1 MRFCL
6 QSLRSSHKIV
16 LVEIYHFFRNKG
28 GIPVSDTMFPK
39 REERV
44 PYGGGKPV
52 RERGSRNNRNERKT
66 NRSQRDKNHY
76 DRNQNEPQK
85 KRVRKGG
92 RKLNRNMLY
101 LIGILVVLFLVFLA
115 VRKNGSAVFIAEEQ
129 VGILKGTEVTAEDL
143 TKKLEEQLESI
154 VGSKVQ
160 INEEIKVEGVHI
172 GGKNK
177 KDVCTMEHLLPKMRN
192 MVTYKVDAAVITVD
206 GGKAAILSNK
216 TAADAVLEQLKTE
229 LLPEEGIPE
238 DAKIDWVEK
247 VEVVNEFV
255 ESTEILEQE
264 DAIAVLKATTETK
277 QSYTVQ
283 SGDALY
289 LIANEFKTTV
299 EKLLELNPGANL
311 DKSIKVG
318 QVINVPVQKP
328 KISIKTIETQIL
340 TAVEPKTY
348 QTQYDDTKPS
358 SYQKVIQQG
367 KAGQK
372 KSTIQITR
380 VNGVVIEEKEVSK
393 EIIQEAVPEI
403 IVKGT
408 K

>member
-1 MRFCL
+1 MADSNTL
-6 QSLRSSHKIV
+6 
-16 LVEIYHFFRNKG
+16 
-28 GIPVSDTMFPK
+28 FPK

-52 RERGSRNNRNERKT
+52 RSGRENRKRRTKQ
-66 NRSQRDKNHY
+66 S
-76 DRNQNEPQK
+76 EPQG
-85 KRVRKGG
+85 KRTRKGG
-92 RKLNRNMLY
+92 GKKLNRNLLY
-101 LIGILVVLFLVFLA
+101 LIGIVVILFIVFLF

-129 VGILKGTEVTAEDL
+129 VGILEGRKVTAEEL
-143 TKKLEEQLESI
+143 TTTLESQLEST
-154 VGSKVQ
+154 VGSKVK
-160 INEEIKVEGVHI
+160 INEEIKVEGIHI
-172 GGKNK
+172 GSKNQ

-192 MVTYKVDAAVITVD
+192 MVTYKVEAAIITVD
-206 GGKAAILSNK
+206 GGKTAILANK
-216 TAADAVLEQLKTE
+216 EAAEAVLQQVQTDLM
-229 LLPEEGIPE
+229 PEGGVAE
-238 DAKIDWVEK
+238 DAEIGWQEK
-247 VEVVNEFV
+247 VEIVNEFV

-264 DAIAVLKATTETK
+264 DAVAILESTTEAT

-283 SGDALY
+283 SGDAPY
-289 LIANEFKTTV
+289 LIASEFKTTV
-299 EKLLELNPGANL
+299 EKLIELNPGA
-311 DKSIKVG
+311 DISKGIRVG

-328 KISIKTIETQIL
+328 KVSVKTVETQVL

-348 QTQYDDTKPS
+348 ETQYDDTKPS

-408 K
+408 Q

>member
-1 MRFCL
+1 M
-6 QSLRSSHKIV
+6 
-16 LVEIYHFFRNKG
+16 
-28 GIPVSDTMFPK
+28 SDTMFPK

-52 RERGSRNNRNERKT
+52 RGGRSEREKRNSGSR
-66 NRSQRDKNHY
+66 RSSRRENKQPEPHR
-76 DRNQNEPQK
+76 EPQR

-92 RKLNRNMLY
+92 RKMNRNMLY
-101 LIGILVVLFLVFLA
+101 LIGILVLLLIVFLG
-115 VRKNGSAVFIAEEQ
+115 VRKNGSAVFINTEQ
-129 VGILKGTEVTAEDL
+129 VGILEDTKITAEEL
-143 TKKLEEQLESI
+143 TKTLESQLEGI

-160 INEEIKVEGVHI
+160 INEEIRVEGVHI
-172 GGKNK
+172 GSKNK

-206 GGKAAILSNK
+206 GGKAAILANK
-216 TAADAVLEQLKTE
+216 TTADAVLEQLKTE
-229 LLPEEGIPE
+229 LLPEGGIPE

-255 ESTEILEQE
+255 ESKEILEQE
-264 DAIAVLKATTETK
+264 DAVSVLKATTEVT
-277 QSYTVQ
+277 QSYTVK

-311 DKSIKVG
+311 NKSIRVG

-328 KISIKTIETQIL
+328 KLSIKTIETQIL
-340 TAVEPKTY
+340 TAVEPKQY

>member
-1 MRFCL
+1 M
-6 QSLRSSHKIV
+6 
-16 LVEIYHFFRNKG
+16 
-28 GIPVSDTMFPK
+28 SDTMFPK

-52 RERGSRNNRNERKT
+52 RERGGRKSRSERNHTERSH
-66 NRSQRDKNHY
+66 RERNHHE
-76 DRNQNEPQK
+76 RNHHEPQK
-85 KRVRKGG
+85 PQRKRRKGG
-92 RKLNRNMLY
+92 RKLNRNVLY
-101 LIGILVVLFLVFLA
+101 LVGILVVLFLVFMA
-115 VRKNGSAVFIAEEQ
+115 VRKNGSAVYIGEEQ
-129 VGILKGTEVTAEDL
+129 AGILKGTDITAEEL
-143 TKKLEEQLESI
+143 TTTLESQLEGI

-160 INEEIKVEGVHI
+160 INEEIRVEGVHI
-172 GGKNK
+172 GSKNE

-192 MVTYKVDAAVITVD
+192 LVTYKVDAAVITVD
-206 GGKAAILSNK
+206 GGKVAILSNK

-247 VEVVNEFV
+247 VEIINEFV

-264 DAIAVLKATTETK
+264 DAIAVLKSTTETT
-277 QSYTVQ
+277 QSYTIQ

-299 EKLLELNPGANL
+299 EKLLELNPGADLN
-311 DKSIKVG
+311 KSIRVG

-328 KISIKTIETQIL
+328 KISIKTIETQVL
-340 TAVEPKTY
+340 TAVEPKQY

-380 VNGVVIEEKEVSK
+380 INGVVTEEKEVSK

>member
-1 MRFCL
+1 M
-6 QSLRSSHKIV
+6 
-16 LVEIYHFFRNKG
+16 
-28 GIPVSDTMFPK
+28 SDTMFPK

-52 RERGSRNNRNERKT
+52 RGGRSDRSGKGNEKRTDKRAEKRGGRRE
-66 NRSQRDKNHY
+66 QP
-76 DRNQNEPQK
+76 EPQK
-85 KRVRKGG
+85 KRIRKGG
-92 RKLNRNMLY
+92 RKPDRKVLY
-101 LIGILVVLFLVFLA
+101 LIGIAAVLLIVFLM
-115 VRKNGSAVFIAEEQ
+115 VRKNGSAVFLNEEQ
-129 VGILKGTEVTAEDL
+129 VGILKGRDITAEEL
-143 TKKLEEQLESI
+143 TTTLESQLESI
-154 VGSKVQ
+154 VGSKVK
-160 INEEIKVEGVHI
+160 INEEIRVDGVHI
-172 GGKNK
+172 GSRNE

-206 GGKAAILSNK
+206 GGRAVVLASQAL
-216 TAADAVLEQLKTE
+216 ADSVLEQLKTE
-229 LLPEEGIPE
+229 LLPDGGIPE
-238 DAKIDWVEK
+238 DAKVEWVEN
-247 VEVVNEFV
+247 VQVVNEFV
-255 ESTEILEQE
+255 DSEEILSPE
-264 DAIAVLKATTETK
+264 DATAVLKSTTEVT

-289 LIANEFKTTV
+289 LIAQEFKTTV
-299 EKLLELNPGANL
+299 EKLLELNPGEDL
-311 DKSIKVG
+311 KKGIRVG

-328 KISIKTIETQIL
+328 KISVKTIETQVL

-380 VNGVVIEEKEVSK
+380 INGVVTEEKEVSK
-393 EIIQEAVPEI
+393 EIIQEAIPEI

-408 K
+408 Q

>member
-1 MRFCL
+1 MADSNTL
-6 QSLRSSHKIV
+6 
-16 LVEIYHFFRNKG
+16 
-28 GIPVSDTMFPK
+28 FPK

-52 RERGSRNNRNERKT
+52 RSGRENRKRRTKQ
-66 NRSQRDKNHY
+66 S
-76 DRNQNEPQK
+76 EPQR
-85 KRVRKGG
+85 KRTRKGG
-92 RKLNRNMLY
+92 GKNLNRNLLY
-101 LIGILVVLFLVFLA
+101 LIGIVVILFIVFLF

-129 VGILKGTEVTAEDL
+129 VGILEGRKVTAEEL
-143 TKKLEEQLESI
+143 TTTLESQLESI
-154 VGSKVQ
+154 VGSKVKL
-160 INEEIKVEGVHI
+160 NEEIKVEGIHI
-172 GGKNK
+172 GSKNQ

-192 MVTYKVDAAVITVD
+192 MVTYKVEAAIITVD
-206 GGKAAILSNK
+206 GGKTAILANK
-216 TAADAVLEQLKTE
+216 EAAEAVLQQVQTDLM
-229 LLPEEGIPE
+229 PEGGVAE
-238 DAKIDWVEK
+238 DAEIGWQEK
-247 VEVVNEFV
+247 VEIVNEFV

-264 DAIAVLKATTETK
+264 DAVAILESTTEAT

-283 SGDALY
+283 SGDAPY
-289 LIANEFKTTV
+289 LIASEFKTTV
-299 EKLLELNPGANL
+299 EKLIELNPGA
-311 DKSIKVG
+311 DISKGIRVG

-328 KISIKTIETQIL
+328 KVSVKTVETQVL

-348 QTQYDDTKPS
+348 ETQYDDTKPS

-408 K
+408 Q

>member
-1 MRFCL
+1 MADSNTL
-6 QSLRSSHKIV
+6 
-16 LVEIYHFFRNKG
+16 
-28 GIPVSDTMFPK
+28 FPK
-39 REERV
+39 RDERV

-52 RERGSRNNRNERKT
+52 RSGRENRRKRN
-66 NRSQRDKNHY
+66 
-76 DRNQNEPQK
+76 NQNEPQK
-85 KRVRKGG
+85 KRTRKSDGK
-92 RKLNRNMLY
+92 KLNRNLLY
-101 LIGILVVLFLVFLA
+101 LIGIVVILFIVFLF

-129 VGILKGTEVTAEDL
+129 VGILEGRKVTAEGL
-143 TKKLEEQLESI
+143 TTTLESQLESI
-154 VGSKVQ
+154 VGSKVK
-160 INEEIKVEGVHI
+160 INEEIKVEGIHI
-172 GGKNK
+172 GSKNG

-192 MVTYKVDAAVITVD
+192 MVTYKVEAAIITID
-206 GGKAAILSNK
+206 GGKTAILANK
-216 TAADAVLEQLKTE
+216 EAAEAVLKQVQTDLM
-229 LLPEEGIPE
+229 PEGGVAE
-238 DAKIDWVEK
+238 DAEIGWQEK
-247 VEVVNEFV
+247 VEIVNEFV

-264 DAIAVLKATTETK
+264 DAVAILESTTEAT

-283 SGDALY
+283 SGDAPY
-289 LIANEFKTTV
+289 LIASEFKTTV
-299 EKLLELNPGANL
+299 EKLIELNSGA
-311 DKSIKVG
+311 DISKGIRVG

-328 KISIKTIETQIL
+328 KVSVKTVETQVL

-348 QTQYDDTKPS
+348 ETQYDDTKPS

-408 K
+408 Q

>member
-1 MRFCL
+1 M
-6 QSLRSSHKIV
+6 
-16 LVEIYHFFRNKG
+16 
-28 GIPVSDTMFPK
+28 SDTMFPK

-52 RERGSRNNRNERKT
+52 RNGRGEKEKKSGRSGRDRK
-66 NRSQRDKNHY
+66 QP
-76 DRNQNEPQK
+76 EPQK

-92 RKLNRNMLY
+92 RKPNKNMLY
-101 LIGILVVLFLVFLA
+101 LIGILVVLFIIFLF
-115 VRKNGSAVFIAEEQ
+115 VRKNGSAVYINEEQ
-129 VGILKGTEVTAEDL
+129 VGILKGTDVTAEYL
-143 TKKLEEQLESI
+143 TTTLEGQLESI

-160 INEEIKVEGVHI
+160 INEEIKVEGIHI
-172 GGKNK
+172 GSRNE

-206 GGKAAILSNK
+206 GGRAVILANQEQANAVLAQLQ
-216 TAADAVLEQLKTE
+216 TDLLPAEGVAADAEI
-229 LLPEEGIPE
+229 G
-238 DAKIDWVEK
+238 WVEN
-247 VEVVNEFV
+247 VQIVNEFV

-264 DAIAVLKATTETK
+264 DALAVLKATTEVT
-277 QSYTVQ
+277 QSYTVR

-289 LIANEFKTTV
+289 LIAQEYKTTV
-299 EKLLELNPGANL
+299 EKLIELNPGTDL
-311 DKSIKVG
+311 STIRVG

-328 KISIKTIETQIL
+328 KISVKTVETQVL

-380 VNGVVIEEKEVSK
+380 VNGDVIEEKEVSK
-393 EIIQEAVPEI
+393 EIIVEAVPEI

-408 K
+408 Q

>member
-1 MRFCL
+1 M
-6 QSLRSSHKIV
+6 
-16 LVEIYHFFRNKG
+16 
-28 GIPVSDTMFPK
+28 SDTMFPK

-52 RERGSRNNRNERKT
+52 RERGSRNNRGERG
-66 NRSQRDKNHY
+66 RSERSHRERNHHERPQR
-76 DRNQNEPQK
+76 EPQR

-101 LIGILVVLFLVFLA
+101 LIGILVVLFLVFMA
-115 VRKNGSAVFIAEEQ
+115 VRKNGSAVYIAEEQ
-129 VGILKGTEVTAEDL
+129 VGILKGTEVTAEEL
-143 TKKLEEQLESI
+143 TTTLESQLEGI
-154 VGSKVQ
+154 VGSKVK

-172 GGKNK
+172 GSKNK

-192 MVTYKVDAAVITVD
+192 LVTYKVDAAVITVD
-206 GGKAAILSNK
+206 GGKAAILANK
-216 TAADAVLEQLKTE
+216 TDADAVLTQLKTE

-255 ESTEILEQE
+255 ESTEILEKE
-264 DAIAVLKATTETK
+264 DAVAVLKATTEVT
-277 QSYTVQ
+277 QSYTVK

-311 DKSIKVG
+311 NKSIAVG

-328 KISIKTIETQIL
+328 KISIKTIETQVL
-340 TAVEPKTY
+340 TAVEPKQY

-380 VNGVVIEEKEVSK
+380 VNGVVTEEKEVSK

-408 K
+408 Q

>member
-1 MRFCL
+1 M
-6 QSLRSSHKIV
+6 
-16 LVEIYHFFRNKG
+16 
-28 GIPVSDTMFPK
+28 SDTMFPK

-52 RERGSRNNRNERKT
+52 RGSRSKKSSGRQSRRER
-66 NRSQRDKNHY
+66 QP
-76 DRNQNEPQK
+76 EPQK
-85 KRVRKGG
+85 KRVKKGGG
-92 RKLNRNMLY
+92 RKLNRNVLY
-101 LIGILVVLFLVFLA
+101 LIGIVVLLFVVFLC
-115 VRKNGSAVFIAEEQ
+115 VRKNGSAVLINTEQ
-129 VGILKGTEVTAEDL
+129 VGILEGTDVSAEEL
-143 TKKLEEQLESI
+143 KKTLESQLEGI

-172 GGKNK
+172 GSKNK

-192 MVTYKVDAAVITVD
+192 LVTYKVEAAIITVD
-206 GGKAAILSNK
+206 GGKAAILANK
-216 TAADAVLEQLKTE
+216 AAADAVLEQLKTE
-229 LLPEEGIPE
+229 LLPEGGIPK

-247 VEVVNEFV
+247 VEIVSEFV

-264 DAIAVLKATTETK
+264 DAIAVLKSTTETT

-289 LIANEFKTTV
+289 LIASEFKTTV
-299 EKLLELNPGANL
+299 EKLLELNPGADLN
-311 DKSIKVG
+311 KSIHVG

-328 KISIKTIETQIL
+328 KISVKTIETQVL

-380 VNGVVIEEKEVSK
+380 VNGVVIEEKEVDK

-408 K
+408 Q

>member
-1 MRFCL
+1 M
-6 QSLRSSHKIV
+6 
-16 LVEIYHFFRNKG
+16 
-28 GIPVSDTMFPK
+28 
-39 REERV
+39 

-52 RERGSRNNRNERKT
+52 RSGRENRKRRTKQ
-66 NRSQRDKNHY
+66 S
-76 DRNQNEPQK
+76 EPQG
-85 KRVRKGG
+85 KRTRKGG
-92 RKLNRNMLY
+92 GKKLNRNLLY
-101 LIGILVVLFLVFLA
+101 LIGIVVILFIVFLF

-129 VGILKGTEVTAEDL
+129 VGILEGRKVTAEEL
-143 TKKLEEQLESI
+143 TTTLESQLEST
-154 VGSKVQ
+154 VGSKVKL
-160 INEEIKVEGVHI
+160 NEEIKVEGIHI
-172 GGKNK
+172 GSKNQ

-192 MVTYKVDAAVITVD
+192 MVTYKVEAAIITVD
-206 GGKAAILSNK
+206 GGKTAILANK
-216 TAADAVLEQLKTE
+216 EAAEAVLQQVQTDLM
-229 LLPEEGIPE
+229 PEGGVAE
-238 DAKIDWVEK
+238 DAEIGWQEK
-247 VEVVNEFV
+247 VEIVNEFV

-264 DAIAVLKATTETK
+264 DAVAILESTTEAT

-283 SGDALY
+283 SGDAPY
-289 LIANEFKTTV
+289 LIASEFKTTV
-299 EKLLELNPGANL
+299 EKLIELNPGA
-311 DKSIKVG
+311 DISKGIRVG

-328 KISIKTIETQIL
+328 KVSVKTVETQVL

-348 QTQYDDTKPS
+348 ETQYDDTKPS

-408 K
+408 Q

>member
-1 MRFCL
+1 M
-6 QSLRSSHKIV
+6 
-16 LVEIYHFFRNKG
+16 
-28 GIPVSDTMFPK
+28 SDTMFPK

-44 PYGGGKPV
+44 PYGGGKPA
-52 RERGSRNNRNERKT
+52 RG
-66 NRSQRDKNHY
+66 NRSNKSSGKQSRREK
-76 DRNQNEPQK
+76 QAEPQK
-85 KRVRKGG
+85 KRVKRGGG
-92 RKLNRNMLY
+92 RKMNRNVLY
-101 LIGILVVLFLVFLA
+101 LIGIVVLLFIVFLF
-115 VRKNGSAVFIAEEQ
+115 VRKNGSAVFINEER
-129 VGILKGTEVTAEDL
+129 VGILEDTKITAEEL
-143 TKKLEEQLESI
+143 TKTLESQLEGI

-172 GGKNK
+172 GSKNE

-192 MVTYKVDAAVITVD
+192 MVTYKVEAAIITVD
-206 GGKAAILSNK
+206 GGKAAILANK
-216 TAADAVLEQLKTE
+216 EAADAVLEQLKTE
-229 LLPEEGIPE
+229 LLPEGGIPE
-238 DAKIDWVEK
+238 DAKIGWVEK
-247 VEVVNEFV
+247 VEIVNEFV

-264 DAIAVLKATTETK
+264 DAIAVLKSTTETT

-289 LIANEFKTTV
+289 LIASEFKTTV

-311 DKSIKVG
+311 NQSIKVG

-328 KISIKTIETQIL
+328 KISIKTIETQVL

-380 VNGVVIEEKEVSK
+380 VNGVVIEEKEVDK

-408 K
+408 Q

>member
-1 MRFCL
+1 M
-6 QSLRSSHKIV
+6 
-16 LVEIYHFFRNKG
+16 
-28 GIPVSDTMFPK
+28 SDTMFPK

-52 RERGSRNNRNERKT
+52 RSGRGNRNSGGKRPSRREK
-66 NRSQRDKNHY
+66 
-76 DRNQNEPQK
+76 QNEPQK

-92 RKLNRNMLY
+92 RKLNRNLLY
-101 LIGILVVLFLVFLA
+101 LIGIIVLLFVVFMA
-115 VRKNGSAVFIAEEQ
+115 VRKNGSAVYIAEEQ
-129 VGILKGTEVTAEDL
+129 VGILEGTDTTAEEL
-143 TKKLEEQLESI
+143 TKTLESQLEGI

-172 GGKNK
+172 GSKNK
-177 KDVCTMEHLLPKMRN
+177 KDVCTMEHLLPKMRTL
-192 MVTYKVDAAVITVD
+192 VTYKVEAAIITVD
-206 GGKAAILSNK
+206 GGKAAILANK
-216 TAADAVLEQLKTE
+216 TDADAVLEQLKTE
-229 LLPEEGIPE
+229 LLPEGGIPE

-247 VEVVNEFV
+247 VEIVNEFV
-255 ESTEILEQE
+255 ESTEILEKE
-264 DAIAVLKATTETK
+264 DAISVLKSTTETT

-299 EKLLELNPGANL
+299 EKLLELNPGAELN
-311 DKSIKVG
+311 KSIRVG

-328 KISIKTIETQIL
+328 KISVKTIETQIL

-348 QTQYDDTKPS
+348 KTEYDDTKPS

-408 K
+408 Q

>member
-1 MRFCL
+1 M
-6 QSLRSSHKIV
+6 
-16 LVEIYHFFRNKG
+16 
-28 GIPVSDTMFPK
+28 SDTMFPK

-52 RERGSRNNRNERKT
+52 RGGRSSKNSGRSSRDRKQ
-66 NRSQRDKNHY
+66 SA
-76 DRNQNEPQK
+76 EPQK

-92 RKLNRNMLY
+92 RKLNRNLLY
-101 LIGILVVLFLVFLA
+101 LIGIIVVLFIVFLA
-115 VRKNGSAVFIAEEQ
+115 VRKNGSAVYINEEQ
-129 VGILKGTEVTAEDL
+129 VGILEGTDITAEEL
-143 TKKLEEQLESI
+143 TATLEEQLASI

-172 GGKNK
+172 GSKNE

-206 GGKAAILSNK
+206 GGKAAILANQE
-216 TAADAVLEQLKTE
+216 TAEAVLTQLQTE
-229 LLPEEGIPE
+229 LLPEEGIAE
-238 DAKIDWVEK
+238 DAEIGWLEK
-247 VEVVNEFV
+247 VEIVNEFV
-255 ESTEILEQE
+255 ESTQILQQE
-264 DAIAVLKATTETK
+264 DAVAVLKSTTETT

-289 LIANEFKTTV
+289 LIANEFSTTV
-299 EKLLELNPGANL
+299 EKLLELNPGADL
-311 DKSIKVG
+311 SKSIKVG

-328 KISIKTIETQIL
+328 KISIKTVETQVL

-380 VNGVVIEEKEVSK
+380 VNGVVTEEKEVSK

-408 K
+408 Q

>member
-1 MRFCL
+1 M
-6 QSLRSSHKIV
+6 
-16 LVEIYHFFRNKG
+16 
-28 GIPVSDTMFPK
+28 
-39 REERV
+39 

-52 RERGSRNNRNERKT
+52 RSGRENRKRRTKQ
-66 NRSQRDKNHY
+66 S
-76 DRNQNEPQK
+76 EPQR
-85 KRVRKGG
+85 KRTRKGG
-92 RKLNRNMLY
+92 GKKLNRNLLY
-101 LIGILVVLFLVFLA
+101 LIGIVVILFIVFLF

-129 VGILKGTEVTAEDL
+129 VGILESRKVTAEEL
-143 TKKLEEQLESI
+143 TTTLESQLESI
-154 VGSKVQ
+154 VGSKVK
-160 INEEIKVEGVHI
+160 INEEIKVEGIHI
-172 GGKNK
+172 GSKNQ

-192 MVTYKVDAAVITVD
+192 MVTYKVEAAIITVD
-206 GGKAAILSNK
+206 GGKTAILANK
-216 TAADAVLEQLKTE
+216 EAAEAVLQQVQTDLM
-229 LLPEEGIPE
+229 PEGGVAE
-238 DAKIDWVEK
+238 DAEIGWQEK
-247 VEVVNEFV
+247 VEIVNEFV

-264 DAIAVLKATTETK
+264 DAVAILESTTEAT

-283 SGDALY
+283 SGDAPY
-289 LIANEFKTTV
+289 LIASEFKTTV
-299 EKLLELNPGANL
+299 EKLIELNPGA
-311 DKSIKVG
+311 DISKGIRVG

-328 KISIKTIETQIL
+328 KVSVKTVETQVL

-348 QTQYDDTKPS
+348 ETQYDETKPS

-408 K
+408 Q

>member
-1 MRFCL
+1 
-6 QSLRSSHKIV
+6 
-16 LVEIYHFFRNKG
+16 
-28 GIPVSDTMFPK
+28 VSDTMFPK

-52 RERGSRNNRNERKT
+52 RSGRSNRNSGGNRQSRKE
-66 NRSQRDKNHY
+66 K
-76 DRNQNEPQK
+76 QNEPQRR
-85 KRVRKGG
+85 RVRKGG

-101 LIGILVVLFLVFLA
+101 LIGILVVLFIVFLF
-115 VRKNGSAVFIAEEQ
+115 VRKNGSAVFINEEQ
-129 VGILKGTEVTAEDL
+129 VGILKGTDTTAEYL
-143 TKKLEEQLESI
+143 KTTLESQLESI

-172 GGKNK
+172 GSKNE

-206 GGKAAILSNK
+206 GGRAVVLANQEQ
-216 TAADAVLEQLKTE
+216 ADAVLAQLKTE
-229 LLPEEGIPE
+229 LLPTEGVAQ
-238 DAKIDWVEK
+238 DAEIGWVEDVK
-247 VEVVNEFV
+247 IVKEFV
-255 ESTEILEQE
+255 ESTEILEQD
-264 DAIAVLKATTETK
+264 DAVAVLKSTTEVT
-277 QSYTVQ
+277 QSYTVK

-289 LIANEFKTTV
+289 LIAQEHKTTV
-299 EKLLELNPGANL
+299 EKLIELNPGADL
-311 DKSIKVG
+311 STIRVG

-372 KSTIQITR
+372 RSTIQITR

-393 EIIQEAVPEI
+393 EIIQEAIPEI

>member
-1 MRFCL
+1 MADSNTL
-6 QSLRSSHKIV
+6 
-16 LVEIYHFFRNKG
+16 
-28 GIPVSDTMFPK
+28 FPK
-39 REERV
+39 RDERV

-52 RERGSRNNRNERKT
+52 RSGRENRRKRN
-66 NRSQRDKNHY
+66 
-76 DRNQNEPQK
+76 NQNEPQK
-85 KRVRKGG
+85 KRTRKSDGK
-92 RKLNRNMLY
+92 KLNRNLLY
-101 LIGILVVLFLVFLA
+101 LIGTVVILFIVFLF

-129 VGILKGTEVTAEDL
+129 VGILEGRKVTAEEL
-143 TKKLEEQLESI
+143 TTTLESQLESI
-154 VGSKVQ
+154 VGSKVK
-160 INEEIKVEGVHI
+160 INEEIKVEGIHI
-172 GGKNK
+172 GSKNG

-192 MVTYKVDAAVITVD
+192 MVTYKVEAAIITVD
-206 GGKAAILSNK
+206 GGKTAILANK
-216 TAADAVLEQLKTE
+216 EAAEAVLKQVQTDLM
-229 LLPEEGIPE
+229 PEGGVAE
-238 DAKIDWVEK
+238 DAEIGWQEK
-247 VEVVNEFV
+247 VEIVNEFV

-264 DAIAVLKATTETK
+264 DAVAILESTTEAT

-283 SGDALY
+283 SGDAPY
-289 LIANEFKTTV
+289 LIASEFKTTV
-299 EKLLELNPGANL
+299 EKLIELNSGA
-311 DKSIKVG
+311 DISKGIRVG

-328 KISIKTIETQIL
+328 KVSVKTVETQVL

-348 QTQYDDTKPS
+348 ETQYDDTKPS

-408 K
+408 Q

>member
-1 MRFCL
+1 M
-6 QSLRSSHKIV
+6 
-16 LVEIYHFFRNKG
+16 
-28 GIPVSDTMFPK
+28 SDTMFPK

-52 RERGSRNNRNERKT
+52 RGGRGNKNSGRQSRREK
-66 NRSQRDKNHY
+66 QA
-76 DRNQNEPQK
+76 EPQK
-85 KRVRKGG
+85 KRVKRGGG
-92 RKLNRNMLY
+92 RKMNRNVLY
-101 LIGILVVLFLVFLA
+101 LIGIVVLLFIVFLF
-115 VRKNGSAVFIAEEQ
+115 VRKNGSAVFINEER
-129 VGILKGTEVTAEDL
+129 VGILEDTKITAEEL
-143 TKKLEEQLESI
+143 TKTLESQLEGI

-172 GGKNK
+172 GSKNE

-192 MVTYKVDAAVITVD
+192 MVTYKVEAAIITVD
-206 GGKAAILSNK
+206 GGKAAILANK
-216 TAADAVLEQLKTE
+216 EAADAVLEQLKTE
-229 LLPEEGIPE
+229 LLPEGGIPE

-247 VEVVNEFV
+247 VEIVNEFV

-264 DAIAVLKATTETK
+264 DAIAVLKSTTETT

-289 LIANEFKTTV
+289 LIASEFKTTV

-311 DKSIKVG
+311 NQSIKVG

-328 KISIKTIETQIL
+328 KISIKTIETQVL

-380 VNGVVIEEKEVSK
+380 VNGVVIEEKEVDK

-408 K
+408 Q

>member
-1 MRFCL
+1 M
-6 QSLRSSHKIV
+6 
-16 LVEIYHFFRNKG
+16 
-28 GIPVSDTMFPK
+28 SDTMFPK

-52 RERGSRNNRNERKT
+52 RGGRSEREKRNSSSHRSNRREHKQQEPHR
-66 NRSQRDKNHY
+66 
-76 DRNQNEPQK
+76 EPQR

-101 LIGILVVLFLVFLA
+101 LIGILVLLFVVFMG
-115 VRKNGSAVFIAEEQ
+115 VRKNGSAVFINTEQ
-129 VGILKGTEVTAEDL
+129 VGILEDTKITAEEL
-143 TKKLEEQLESI
+143 TKTLESQLEGI

-160 INEEIKVEGVHI
+160 INEEIKVEGIHI
-172 GGKNK
+172 GSKNK

-206 GGKAAILSNK
+206 GGKAAILANK
-216 TAADAVLEQLKTE
+216 TTADAVLEQLKTE
-229 LLPEEGIPE
+229 LLPEGGIPA
-238 DAKIDWVEK
+238 DATIDWVEK

-264 DAIAVLKATTETK
+264 DAIAVLKSTTEVT

-289 LIANEFKTTV
+289 LIAQEYKTTV

-311 DKSIKVG
+311 DKNIKVG

-328 KISIKTIETQIL
+328 KISIKTIETQVL
-340 TAVEPKTY
+340 TAVEPKQY

-380 VNGVVIEEKEVSK
+380 INGVVTEEKEVSK
-393 EIIQEAVPEI
+393 EIIVEAVPEI

-408 K
+408 Q

>member
-1 MRFCL
+1 M
-6 QSLRSSHKIV
+6 
-16 LVEIYHFFRNKG
+16 
-28 GIPVSDTMFPK
+28 SDTMFPK

-52 RERGSRNNRNERKT
+52 RNGSGRK
-66 NRSQRDKNHY
+66 NRSERSHGERSHSHRERNHHE
-76 DRNQNEPQK
+76 RNQQEPQR
-85 KRVRKGG
+85 KRSRKGG

-101 LIGILVVLFLVFLA
+101 LIGIIVVLFVVFLA
-115 VRKNGSAVFIAEEQ
+115 VRKNGSAVFINEER
-129 VGILKGTEVTAEDL
+129 VGILEDTKITAENL
-143 TKKLEEQLESI
+143 TKTLESQLAEI

-160 INEEIKVEGVHI
+160 INEEIKVEGIHI

-192 MVTYKVDAAVITVD
+192 MVTYKVEAAIITVD
-206 GGKAAILSNK
+206 GGKAAILANK
-216 TAADAVLEQLKTE
+216 TDADAVLTQLKTE
-229 LLPEEGIPE
+229 LLPEGGIPE

-247 VEVVNEFV
+247 VEIMNEFV
-255 ESTEILEQE
+255 ESTEILTQE
-264 DAIAVLKATTETK
+264 DAIAVLKSTTETT
-277 QSYTVQ
+277 QSYTIQ

-289 LIANEFKTTV
+289 LIANEYKTTV
-299 EKLLELNPGANL
+299 EKLLELNPGSDLN
-311 DKSIKVG
+311 KSIKVG

-328 KISIKTIETQIL
+328 KISIKTIETQVL
-340 TAVEPKTY
+340 TAVEPKQY
-348 QTQYDDTKPS
+348 QTQFDDTKPS

-408 K
+408 Q

>member
-1 MRFCL
+1 M
-6 QSLRSSHKIV
+6 
-16 LVEIYHFFRNKG
+16 
-28 GIPVSDTMFPK
+28 SDTMFPK

-52 RERGSRNNRNERKT
+52 RNGSGRK
-66 NRSQRDKNHY
+66 NRSERSHGERSHSHRERNHHE
-76 DRNQNEPQK
+76 RNQQEPQK
-85 KRVRKGG
+85 KRARKGG

-101 LIGILVVLFLVFLA
+101 LIGIIVVLFVVFLA
-115 VRKNGSAVFIAEEQ
+115 VRKNGSAVFINEER
-129 VGILKGTEVTAEDL
+129 VGILEDTKITAENL
-143 TKKLEEQLESI
+143 TKTLESQLAEI

-160 INEEIKVEGVHI
+160 INEEIKVEGIHI

-192 MVTYKVDAAVITVD
+192 MVTYKVEAAIITVD
-206 GGKAAILSNK
+206 GGKAAILANK
-216 TAADAVLEQLKTE
+216 TDADAVLTQLKTE
-229 LLPEEGIPE
+229 LLPEGGIPE

-247 VEVVNEFV
+247 VEIMNEFV
-255 ESTEILEQE
+255 ESTEILTQE
-264 DAIAVLKATTETK
+264 DAIAVLKSTTETT
-277 QSYTVQ
+277 QSYTIQ

-299 EKLLELNPGANL
+299 EKLLELNPGSDLN
-311 DKSIKVG
+311 KSIKVG

-328 KISIKTIETQIL
+328 KISIKTIETQVL
-340 TAVEPKTY
+340 TAVEPKQY
-348 QTQYDDTKPS
+348 QTQFDDTKPS

-408 K
+408 Q

>member
-1 MRFCL
+1 MAD
-6 QSLRSSHKIV
+6 S
-16 LVEIYHFFRNKG
+16 N
-28 GIPVSDTMFPK
+28 TMFPK
-39 REERV
+39 RDDRV

-52 RERGSRNNRNERKT
+52 RSGRGSRGSRSNRN
-66 NRSQRDKNHY
+66 Q
-76 DRNQNEPQK
+76 QNEPQK
-85 KRVRKGG
+85 KRVRKSGG
-92 RKLNRNMLY
+92 KKLNCNALY
-101 LIGILVVLFLVFLA
+101 LIGIVVILFIVFLF
-115 VRKNGSAVFIAEEQ
+115 VRKNGSAVYIAEEQ
-129 VGILKGTEVTAEDL
+129 VGILEGRDVTAEEL
-143 TKKLEEQLESI
+143 TATLESQLESI

-172 GGKNK
+172 GGKNE

-192 MVTYKVDAAVITVD
+192 MVTYKVEAAIITVD
-206 GGKAAILSNK
+206 GGKAAILANK
-216 TAADAVLEQLKTE
+216 EAAEAVLKQVQTDLM
-229 LLPEEGIPE
+229 PEGGVAE
-238 DAKIDWVEK
+238 DAEIGWQEK
-247 VEVVNEFV
+247 VEIISEFV

-264 DAIAVLKATTETK
+264 DAVAILESTTEAT
-277 QSYTVQ
+277 QSYTIQ

-289 LIANEFKTTV
+289 LIASEFSTTV
-299 EKLLELNPGANL
+299 EKLIELNPGSDL
-311 DKSIKVG
+311 SKSIRVG

-328 KISIKTIETQIL
+328 KVSVKTVETQVL

-348 QTQYDDTKPS
+348 ETQYDDTKPS

-408 K
+408 Q

>member
-1 MRFCL
+1 M
-6 QSLRSSHKIV
+6 
-16 LVEIYHFFRNKG
+16 
-28 GIPVSDTMFPK
+28 SDTMFPK

-52 RERGSRNNRNERKT
+52 RGGRSEREKRNSSSHRSNRREHKQQEPHR
-66 NRSQRDKNHY
+66 
-76 DRNQNEPQK
+76 EPQR

-101 LIGILVVLFLVFLA
+101 LIGILVLLFVVFMG
-115 VRKNGSAVFIAEEQ
+115 VRKNGSAVFINTEQ
-129 VGILKGTEVTAEDL
+129 VGILEDTKITAEEL
-143 TKKLEEQLESI
+143 TKTLESQLEGI

-160 INEEIKVEGVHI
+160 INEEIKVEGIHI

-206 GGKAAILSNK
+206 GGKAAILANK
-216 TAADAVLEQLKTE
+216 TTADAVLEQLKTE
-229 LLPEEGIPE
+229 ILPEGGIPA
-238 DAKIDWVEK
+238 DATIDWVEK

-264 DAIAVLKATTETK
+264 DAIAVLKSTTEVT

-289 LIANEFKTTV
+289 LIAQEYKTTV

-311 DKSIKVG
+311 DKNIKVG

-328 KISIKTIETQIL
+328 KISIKTIETQVL
-340 TAVEPKTY
+340 TAVEPKQY

-380 VNGVVIEEKEVSK
+380 INGVVTEEKEVSK
-393 EIIQEAVPEI
+393 EIIVEAVPEI

-408 K
+408 Q

>member
-1 MRFCL
+1 M
-6 QSLRSSHKIV
+6 
-16 LVEIYHFFRNKG
+16 
-28 GIPVSDTMFPK
+28 SDTMFPK

-52 RERGSRNNRNERKT
+52 RGGRGNKNSGRQSRREK
-66 NRSQRDKNHY
+66 QA
-76 DRNQNEPQK
+76 EPQK
-85 KRVRKGG
+85 KRVKKGGG
-92 RKLNRNMLY
+92 RKLNRNVLY
-101 LIGILVVLFLVFLA
+101 LIGIVVLLFIVFLF
-115 VRKNGSAVFIAEEQ
+115 VRKNGSAVFINEER
-129 VGILKGTEVTAEDL
+129 VGILEDTKITAEEL
-143 TKKLEEQLESI
+143 TKTLESQLEGI
-154 VGSKVQ
+154 VGSKVK

-172 GGKNK
+172 GSKNK

-192 MVTYKVDAAVITVD
+192 MVTYKVEAAIITVD
-206 GGKAAILSNK
+206 GGKAAILANQE
-216 TAADAVLEQLKTE
+216 AANAVLEQLKTE
-229 LLPEEGIPE
+229 LLPEGGIPE

-247 VEVVNEFV
+247 VEIVSEFV

-264 DAIAVLKATTETK
+264 DAIAVLKSTTETT

-289 LIANEFKTTV
+289 LIASEFKTTV

-311 DKSIKVG
+311 NQSIRVG

-380 VNGVVIEEKEVSK
+380 VNGVVIEEKEVDK

-408 K
+408 Q